1 MGRSRMGAYGTK
13 WLPLSLAVLAGC
25 ASEEP
30 EPEPVIISESA
41 RVLDAQG
48 RQTLASFDP
57 VGGALVFSTT
67 TPQLAALKA
76 GDILVSEPSAAA
88 PYGLLRKVSSTSPS
102 GSGLVV
108 QTTQGTL
115 KEVILQGNLLAEGI
129 LTPADLTSFQPAPG
143 IGVARS
149 ALSVG
154 FPFNLVVVDRDGN
167 LSTTTDQLRVS
178 GSAGFDLGYKVEMGW
193 KVGYD
198 PPFDVDVS
206 TKFIAILYL
215 TQHSQL
221 GVVATGAIPSFYE
234 EVAIPGGSYT
244 FAPITFWV
252 GPIPVVLVPKVT
264 VSLTASGE
272 INTALSFGVDETIGF
287 EAGVSKQFGQGFH
300 PVFGFTPSAS
310 GWGPSLIPGYG
321 DLSFGV
327 GVGLKARGSIR
338 LYGLVGPFVDF
349 RARGHLTGGV
359 GQSPPWRIRG
369 SAGGD
374 VGVEVDLYFWDYD
387 WSETL
392 LDESWDIVQAT
403 GNTPPIIASVSPK
416 PGTKVQLGQSVD
428 LHAIAGDVED
438 GYFCC
443 TRSWTSSLEGVIG
456 TEGSYGLKH
465 TFNTPGLRNLT
476 VTAMDVNGATVTAVT
491 TIEVVNTPPVV
502 TLAKPISG
510 DTGYAGSPLYIK
522 GWATDGNQPCSSLS
536 LAWSSSNPADA
547 GAMPIA
553 SCTDA
558 VSVTFPTTGT
568 RTLSL
573 QAIDAQGASDT
584 KSATVNIIPM
594 PADPPP
600 DLLID
605 QPTTGA
611 SFAHYQDV
619 ELKAFVFDPDDQTL
633 SYVWFNT
640 TANKQITPVGTVIGA
655 NSPGGATITNI
666 VSAANAL
673 QCTGSSTLELRVWG
687 GSNPSSTSAFV
698 YNVSCQIVPF

>member
-1 MGRSRMGAYGTK
+1 MGAHWTM
-13 WLPLSLAVLAGC
+13 WLALSLAVLSGC
-25 ASEEP
+25 SSDDP
-30 EPEPVIISESA
+30 EPEPVPVIISENA

-48 RQTLASFDP
+48 RQGLASFDP
-57 VGGALVFSTT
+57 VSGALVFSTL

-76 GDILVSEPSAAA
+76 GDIIVSEPSAAA

-102 GSGLVV
+102 GSGLLV

-115 KEVILQGNLLAEGI
+115 KEVILQGELLAEGI
-129 LTPADLTSFQPAPG
+129 LTPADLATFQPAPG
-143 IGVARS
+143 VGVVRS
-149 ALSVG
+149 ALSVT
-154 FPFNLVVVDRDGN
+154 FPWDLVVVDRDGN
-167 LSTTTDQLRVS
+167 LSTTADQLRVS

-198 PPFDVDVS
+198 PPFDVDIS

-215 TQHSQL
+215 TQHAQL

-234 EVAIPGGSYT
+234 EVSVGSYS
-244 FAPITFWV
+244 FSPITFFV

-272 INTALSFGVDETIGF
+272 LNTAVSFGVDETIGF
-287 EAGVSKQFGQGFH
+287 EAGVSKPYGHGFS

-310 GWGPSLIPGYG
+310 GWGPSLTPGYG

-387 WSETL
+387 WSQTL

-428 LHAIAGDVED
+428 LHAVAGDVED

-443 TRSWTSSLEGVIG
+443 TRSWTSDMDGFIG
-456 TEGSYGLKH
+456 TEGPYGMKH
-465 TFNTPGLRNLT
+465 TFNTPGVRTLA
-476 VTAMDVNGATVTAVT
+476 VTATDDNGAIVTGGT

-510 DTGYAGSPLYIK
+510 ATGYAGSPLYIK
-522 GWATDGNQPCSSLS
+522 GWATDGNQPCASLS
-536 LAWSSSNPADA
+536 LVWSSSNPADA

-553 SCTDA
+553 SCTEG

-573 QAIDAQGASDT
+573 KATDAQGLSDT
-584 KSATVNIIPM
+584 KSATVNIIPLPPN
-594 PADPPP
+594 PAP
-600 DLLID
+600 DLMIE

-619 ELKAFVFDPDDQTL
+619 KLEAFVRDPDDQTL
-633 SYVWFNT
+633 SYVWFNV
-640 TANKQITPVGTVIGA
+640 TANKQITQVGTVIGA
-655 NSPGGATITNI
+655 NSPAGALITNT
-666 VSAANAL
+666 VSAGNAL
-673 QCTGSSTLELRVWG
+673 LCTGNSTLELRVWG
-687 GSNPSSTSAFV
+687 GNNPSSTSAFV
-698 YNVSCQIVPF
+698 YNVSCQVVPY